1 MSFFTRLQSNALAAV
16 SALAL
21 SIVFV
26 GASVLPAE
34 TAAQS
39 VSLMV

>member
-1 MSFFTRLQSNALAAV
+1 MSFFARLQSNAFAAV

-39 VSLMV
+39 ASLMV